1 MKHILIISSY
11 APSLINFRFSFIKE
25 LLLRGNKVSVA
36 VPKNGLTN
44 VLLNQFRNLKINVN
58 IFNLSRTGLNFF
70 ENYKSYLELRFIIED
85 CKPDIILSYTAKPV
99 IFTGL
104 LLKYFSKIN
113 FYALITGLGYGFTS
127 GKTLKRKFIKFIMTK
142 FYRKALK
149 SATKVIFQNKDDRNL
164 FYQLKIFPKKNLTHI
179 INGSG
184 VDLKAYPFSPLPS
197 KPIFL
202 MIARLAIDKGVR
214 EYVKAA
220 RGVRLNFPNVLF
232 HLVGQIDEN
241 PSSISTNELKSW
253 IDEGVIQY
261 LGQIN
266 SVQSVLKSCKFFV
279 LPSYREGTP
288 RSTLEALATGR
299 PVITTNVPGC
309 RETVI
314 HKRNGLLVPARN
326 SKALEKA
333 MIRLLLEKKEKIQN
347 MANESFLIAKNKY
360 DVKIVNKDILKIMD
374 LY

>member
-11 APSLINFRFSFIKE
+11 APSLINFRSAFIKE

-36 VPKNGLTN
+36 APKSGLTN

-58 IFNLSRTGLNFF
+58 IFNLSRTGLNIF
-70 ENYKSYLELRFIIED
+70 ENYKSYLELRFIIDD

-127 GKTLKRKFIKFIMTK
+127 GGKTLKRKFIKFIMTK

-164 FYQLKIFPKKNLTHI
+164 FYKLKIFKKKNLTHI

-184 VDLKAYPFSPLPS
+184 VDLNAYPFSPLPS

-202 MIARLAIDKGVR
+202 MVARLVIDKGVR

-220 RGVRLNFPNVLF
+220 RLVRLNFPNVIF
-232 HLVGQIDEN
+232 QLVGQIDEN
-241 PSSISTNELKSW
+241 PSSISTDELKSW

-314 HKRNGLLVPARN
+314 HKRNGLLVPAQN

-333 MIRLLLEKKEKIQN
+333 MIRLLQEKKEKIQS

-360 DVKIVNKDILKIMD
+360 DITKVNKKLLEIINL
-374 LY
+374 

>member
-1 MKHILIISSY
+1 
-11 APSLINFRFSFIKE
+11 
-25 LLLRGNKVSVA
+25 
-36 VPKNGLTN
+36 
-44 VLLNQFRNLKINVN
+44 
-58 IFNLSRTGLNFF
+58 
-70 ENYKSYLELRFIIED
+70 
-85 CKPDIILSYTAKPV
+85 
-99 IFTGL
+99 
-104 LLKYFSKIN
+104 
-113 FYALITGLGYGFTS
+113 
-127 GKTLKRKFIKFIMTK
+127 MTK
-142 FYRKALK
+142 LYRKALK

-184 VDLKAYPFSPLPS
+184 VELKAYPFSPLPS

-202 MIARLAIDKGVR
+202 MIARLIIDKGVR

-220 RGVRLNFPNVLF
+220 RAVRLNFPNVLF
-232 HLVGQIDEN
+232 QLVGQIDEN

-279 LPSYREGTP
+279 LPSYREGTS

-333 MIRLLLEKKEKIQN
+333 MIRLLKEKKEKIQS

-360 DVKIVNKDILKIMD
+360 DVNKVNKNILKIMN